1 MAKVVGA
8 VSDTLGEATGV
19 LSGTRAVSSGGA
31 VTTGVLSATVADG
44 GTVATELVVITG
56 SGCAGLVCVTG
67 LGCLLG
73 LDTACGAG
81 VGDTGAASGEGA
93 GVKNS
98 IVKSGRLRKGSS
110 EGFRCHKA
118 KAPACTNSTATVV
131 ATTRGAVGVS
141 WLEAVGREGLKI
153 T

>member
-19 LSGTRAVSSGGA
+19 LSAVVAVSVVAGGA
-31 VTTGVLSATVADG
+31 
-44 GTVATELVVITG
+44 VATELVVITG

-67 LGCLLG
+67 LVGVLG
-73 LDTACGAG
+73 LDTACGSGG
-81 VGDTGAASGEGA
+81 VDTGAACGEGA

-110 EGFRCHKA
+110 EGFRCHNA
-118 KAPACTNSTATVV
+118 KAPPCTNSTATVV
-131 ATTRGAVGVS
+131 AATRGAVGVS
-141 WLEAVGREGLKI
+141 WFDAVERDGLKI

>member
-8 VSDTLGEATGV
+8 VSDTLGKATGV
-19 LSGTRAVSSGGA
+19 LSTAVAVATGGA
-31 VTTGVLSATVADG
+31 LVTG
-44 GTVATELVVITG
+44 LVVAKV
-56 SGCAGLVCVTG
+56 SGCAGCAWVSG
-67 LGCLLG
+67 LGGVLG
-73 LDTACGAG
+73 MDTAFGAG
-81 VGDTGAASGEGA
+81 GGDTGAASGEGA